1 MKHGEAAARKAAEDA
16 RHAVI
21 KACADLREAEMFLDA
36 FKSHERSAVGG
47 AAARVVSSAD
57 IANTHASNIRESAVG
72 GAAAEYLARDGQQSC
87 ESRVPDRSAENLDG
101 GISDWLRTAPL
112 SEVIMNRHPIDIHAR
127 EQMSKDFDGI
137 PEGIKLSSDNERS
150 VSLTVTFSQ
159 ADLES
164 VLLALHSLLD
174 VVESGSKGGA
184 GGHGCHS
191 SSSVRCGG
199 CTASC
204 GLAGVTHLTGEGAIR
219 GADGSSSSASSSAHS
234 GGAGGDRGLPGA
246 SAHTPAGHTVQV
258 SKYKI
263 FAHPEGGVRR
273 G

>member
-1 MKHGEAAARKAAEDA
+1 MNHRETQARKTYEDA
-16 RHAVI
+16 QRAVI
-21 KACADLREAEMFLDA
+21 QACEDLREAEMFLDS
-36 FKSHERSAVGG
+36 FERGERSAVGG
-47 AAARVVSSAD
+47 AAARAASAGD
-57 IANTHASNIRESAVG
+57 IANTHASNLRESVVG
-72 GAAAEYLARDGQQSC
+72 GAAAEYLAREGQQAR
-87 ESRVPDRSAENLDG
+87 ESRLPS
-101 GISDWLRTAPL
+101 I
-112 SEVIMNRHPIDIHAR
+112 SEVIVDRHTTKFHAGHEGGEHFNSLPER
-127 EQMSKDFDGI
+127 IEFRADSEPLVSVNISVTQRDF
-137 PEGIKLSSDNERS
+137 KR
-150 VSLTVTFSQ
+150 
-159 ADLES
+159 
-164 VLLALHSLLD
+164 VLLALQSLLD

-184 GGHGCHS
+184 SGHGCHS

-204 GLAGVTHLTGEGAIR
+204 GLAGVTNLTEEGAIR

-234 GGAGGDRGLPGA
+234 GGAEGDRGLPGA

>member
-16 RHAVI
+16 RQAVI

-47 AAARVVSSAD
+47 AAARVASSAD
-57 IANTHASNIRESAVG
+57 VANTHASNLRESAVV
-72 GAAAEYLARDGQQSC
+72 GAAAEYLAREGQQAC
-87 ESRVPDRSAENLDG
+87 GSRLPS
-101 GISDWLRTAPL
+101 L
-112 SEVIMNRHPIDIHAR
+112 SEVIVNRHTTKFHAGHEGGEHFNSLPER
-127 EQMSKDFDGI
+127 IEFRADGEPLVSVNISVAQRDF
-137 PEGIKLSSDNERS
+137 KR
-150 VSLTVTFSQ
+150 
-159 ADLES
+159 
-164 VLLALHSLLD
+164 VLLALQSLLD

-184 GGHGCHS
+184 SGHGCHS

-219 GADGSSSSASSSAHS
+219 GADGSSSSVSSSAHS
-234 GGAGGDRGLPGA
+234 SGAVGGRGLPGA

-263 FAHPEGGVRR
+263 FARPEVGVRR

>member
-1 MKHGEAAARKAAEDA
+1 MHDEASARKAAEDA
-16 RHAVI
+16 RQAVI
-21 KACADLREAEMFLDA
+21 EACADLREAEMFLDS
-36 FKSHERSAVGG
+36 FERSERSAVGG
-47 AAARVVSSAD
+47 AAARVASSAD
-57 IANTHASNIRESAVG
+57 IANTHASNIRESVVG
-72 GAAAEYLARDGQQSC
+72 GAAAEYLAREGQQAC
-87 ESRVPDRSAENLDG
+87 GSRLPS
-101 GISDWLRTAPL
+101 L
-112 SEVIMNRHPIDIHAR
+112 SEIIVDRHTTKFHAGHEGGEHFNSLPER
-127 EQMSKDFDGI
+127 IEFRADSVPSISITISVAQRDF
-137 PEGIKLSSDNERS
+137 KR
-150 VSLTVTFSQ
+150 
-159 ADLES
+159 
-164 VLLALHSLLD
+164 VLLALQSLLD

-184 GGHGCHS
+184 SGHGCHS

-219 GADGSSSSASSSAHS
+219 GADGSSSSASSSAYS
-234 GGAGGDRGLPGA
+234 CGAGGDRGLPGA

>member
-1 MKHGEAAARKAAEDA
+1 MKHRETQARKTYEDA
-16 RHAVI
+16 QRAVI
-21 KACADLREAEMFLDA
+21 QACEDLREAEMFLDS
-36 FKSHERSAVGG
+36 FERSERSAVGG

-72 GAAAEYLARDGQQSC
+72 GAAAEYLARDGQQAC
-87 ESRVPDRSAENLDG
+87 ESRVPDRS
-101 GISDWLRTAPL
+101 
-112 SEVIMNRHPIDIHAR
+112 
-127 EQMSKDFDGI
+127 
-137 PEGIKLSSDNERS
+137 NECS

-184 GGHGCHS
+184 SGHGCHS

-204 GLAGVTHLTGEGAIR
+204 GMAGVTHLTGEGAIR

-234 GGAGGDRGLPGA
+234 SGAEGGRGLPGA

-258 SKYKI
+258 LKYKI
-263 FAHPEGGVRR
+263 FARPEGGVRR

>member
-1 MKHGEAAARKAAEDA
+1 MKHRETQARKTYEDA
-16 RHAVI
+16 QRAVI
-21 KACADLREAEMFLDA
+21 QACEDLREAEMFLDS
-36 FKSHERSAVGG
+36 FERSERSAVGG

-72 GAAAEYLARDGQQSC
+72 GAAAEYLARDGQQAC
-87 ESRVPDRSAENLDG
+87 ESRVPDRS
-101 GISDWLRTAPL
+101 
-112 SEVIMNRHPIDIHAR
+112 
-127 EQMSKDFDGI
+127 
-137 PEGIKLSSDNERS
+137 NECS

-184 GGHGCHS
+184 SGHGCHS

-234 GGAGGDRGLPGA
+234 SGAEGGRGLPGA

-263 FAHPEGGVRR
+263 FARPEGGVQR

>member
-1 MKHGEAAARKAAEDA
+1 MKHRETQARKTYEDA
-16 RHAVI
+16 QRAVI
-21 KACADLREAEMFLDA
+21 QACEDLREAEMFLDS
-36 FKSHERSAVGG
+36 FERSERSAVGG
-47 AAARVVSSAD
+47 AAAHVVSSAD

-72 GAAAEYLARDGQQSC
+72 GAAAEYLARDGQQAC
-87 ESRVPDRSAENLDG
+87 ESRVPDRS
-101 GISDWLRTAPL
+101 
-112 SEVIMNRHPIDIHAR
+112 
-127 EQMSKDFDGI
+127 
-137 PEGIKLSSDNERS
+137 NECS

-184 GGHGCHS
+184 SGHGCHS

-234 GGAGGDRGLPGA
+234 GGAEGDRGLPGA

-258 SKYKI
+258 STYK
-263 FAHPEGGVRR
+263 FLRR
-273 G
+273 REDGSARD

>member
-16 RHAVI
+16 RQAVI

-36 FKSHERSAVGG
+36 FKSRERSAVGG
-47 AAARVVSSAD
+47 ATARVASSAD
-57 IANTHASNIRESAVG
+57 VANTHASNLRESAVG
-72 GAAAEYLARDGQQSC
+72 GAAAEYLARDGQQAC
-87 ESRVPDRSAENLDG
+87 GSRLPS
-101 GISDWLRTAPL
+101 L
-112 SEVIMNRHPIDIHAR
+112 SEVIVNRHTTKFHAGGEVGEHFNSLPER
-127 EQMSKDFDGI
+127 IEFRADSEPLVSVNISVTQRDF
-137 PEGIKLSSDNERS
+137 KC
-150 VSLTVTFSQ
+150 
-159 ADLES
+159 
-164 VLLALHSLLD
+164 VLLALQSLLD
-174 VVESGSKGGA
+174 VVESGSEGGA
-184 GGHGCHS
+184 SGHGCHS

-234 GGAGGDRGLPGA
+234 SGAGGGRGLPGA

-263 FAHPEGGVRR
+263 FARPEDGVRR
-273 G
+273 S

>member
-1 MKHGEAAARKAAEDA
+1 MR
-16 RHAVI
+16 
-21 KACADLREAEMFLDA
+21 REAEARKGVEEARLAVIRACGELRESEMFLSAVMAD
-36 FKSHERSAVGG
+36 ERSAVGS
-47 AAARVVSSAD
+47 AAAQAASSAD
-57 IANTHASNIRESAVG
+57 VANTHASNLRESAVG
-72 GAAAEYLARDGQQSC
+72 GAAAEYLAREGQQAC

-101 GISDWLRTAPL
+101 GISDWLLTAPL

-127 EQMSKDFDGI
+127 EQMGKDFDGI
-137 PEGIKLSSDNERS
+137 PEGIKLSSDNECA

-174 VVESGSKGGA
+174 VVESGSKGGT

-219 GADGSSSSASSSAHS
+219 GADGSPSSASSSAHS
-234 GGAGGDRGLPGA
+234 SGAEGGRGLPGA
-246 SAHTPAGHTVQV
+246 SAHTPAGHTIQV
-258 SKYKI
+258 SKYK
-263 FAHPEGGVRR
+263 FLRR
-273 G
+273 REDGSARD

>member
-1 MKHGEAAARKAAEDA
+1 MKHRETQARKTYEDA
-16 RHAVI
+16 QRAVI
-21 KACADLREAEMFLDA
+21 QACEDLREAEMFLDS
-36 FKSHERSAVGG
+36 FERSERSAVGG

-72 GAAAEYLARDGQQSC
+72 GAAAEYLARDGQQAC
-87 ESRVPDRSAENLDG
+87 ESRVPDRS
-101 GISDWLRTAPL
+101 
-112 SEVIMNRHPIDIHAR
+112 
-127 EQMSKDFDGI
+127 
-137 PEGIKLSSDNERS
+137 NECS

-184 GGHGCHS
+184 SGHGCHS

-204 GLAGVTHLTGEGAIR
+204 GLAGVTHHTGEGAIR

-234 GGAGGDRGLPGA
+234 SGAEGGRGLPGA

-263 FAHPEGGVRR
+263 FARPEGGMQR

>member
-16 RHAVI
+16 RQAVI

-36 FKSHERSAVGG
+36 FKSHEHSAVGG
-47 AAARVVSSAD
+47 AAARVASSAD
-57 IANTHASNIRESAVG
+57 VANTHASNLRESVVG
-72 GAAAEYLARDGQQSC
+72 GAAAEYLARDGQQAC
-87 ESRVPDRSAENLDG
+87 GSRLPS
-101 GISDWLRTAPL
+101 I
-112 SEVIMNRHPIDIHAR
+112 SEVIANRHTTNLHAGD
-127 EQMSKDFDGI
+127 EVGEDFNSL
-137 PEGIKLSSDNERS
+137 PERIEFRADSEPSISINIS
-150 VSLTVTFSQ
+150 VAQRDFKR
-159 ADLES
+159 
-164 VLLALHSLLD
+164 VLLALQSLLD

-219 GADGSSSSASSSAHS
+219 GADGSSSSASSSAE
-234 GGAGGDRGLPGA
+234 GGSGLPGA

-258 SKYKI
+258 SRYR
-263 FAHPEGGVRR
+263 FLRR
-273 G
+273 REDGSARG

>member
-1 MKHGEAAARKAAEDA
+1 MKHRETQARKTYEDA
-16 RHAVI
+16 QRAVI
-21 KACADLREAEMFLDA
+21 QACEDLREAEMFLDS
-36 FKSHERSAVGG
+36 FERSERSAVGG
-47 AAARVVSSAD
+47 AAAHVVSSAD

-72 GAAAEYLARDGQQSC
+72 GAAAEYLARDGQQAC
-87 ESRVPDRSAENLDG
+87 ESRVPDRS
-101 GISDWLRTAPL
+101 
-112 SEVIMNRHPIDIHAR
+112 
-127 EQMSKDFDGI
+127 
-137 PEGIKLSSDNERS
+137 NECS

-184 GGHGCHS
+184 SGHGCHS

-204 GLAGVTHLTGEGAIR
+204 GLAGVKHLTGEGAIR
-219 GADGSSSSASSSAHS
+219 GADGSSSSASSSAYS
-234 GGAGGDRGLPGA
+234 CGAEGDRGLPGA

-263 FAHPEGGVRR
+263 FARPEGGVRR

>member
-1 MKHGEAAARKAAEDA
+1 MKHRETQARKTYEDA
-16 RHAVI
+16 QRAVI
-21 KACADLREAEMFLDA
+21 QACEDLREAEMFLDS
-36 FKSHERSAVGG
+36 FERSERSAVGG

-72 GAAAEYLARDGQQSC
+72 GAAAEYLAREGQQAR
-87 ESRVPDRSAENLDG
+87 ESRLPS
-101 GISDWLRTAPL
+101 L
-112 SEVIMNRHPIDIHAR
+112 SEVIVNRHTTKFHAGHEGGEHFNSLPER
-127 EQMSKDFDGI
+127 IEFRADSEPVISINIAVAQRDF
-137 PEGIKLSSDNERS
+137 ER
-150 VSLTVTFSQ
+150 
-159 ADLES
+159 

-184 GGHGCHS
+184 CGHGCHS

-234 GGAGGDRGLPGA
+234 SGAEGGRGLPGA

-263 FAHPEGGVRR
+263 FARPEDGVQRS
-273 G
+273 

>member
-1 MKHGEAAARKAAEDA
+1 MKHRETQARKTYEDA
-16 RHAVI
+16 QRAVI
-21 KACADLREAEMFLDA
+21 QACEDLREAEMFLDS
-36 FKSHERSAVGG
+36 FERSERSAVGG

-72 GAAAEYLARDGQQSC
+72 GAAAEYLAREGQQAC
-87 ESRVPDRSAENLDG
+87 GSRLPS
-101 GISDWLRTAPL
+101 L
-112 SEVIMNRHPIDIHAR
+112 SEVIANRHTTKFHAGGEVGENFNSLPER
-127 EQMSKDFDGI
+127 IEFRADSEPSISISISVTQRDF
-137 PEGIKLSSDNERS
+137 K
-150 VSLTVTFSQ
+150 
-159 ADLES
+159 S
-164 VLLALHSLLD
+164 VLLALQSLLD

-184 GGHGCHS
+184 SGHGCHS

-234 GGAGGDRGLPGA
+234 SGAVGGRGLPGA

-263 FAHPEGGVRR
+263 FARPEVGVRR

>member
-1 MKHGEAAARKAAEDA
+1 MKHRETQARKTYEDA
-16 RHAVI
+16 QRAVI
-21 KACADLREAEMFLDA
+21 QACEDLREAEMFLDS
-36 FKSHERSAVGG
+36 FERSERSAVGG

-72 GAAAEYLARDGQQSC
+72 GAAAEYLSRGGQQAC
-87 ESRVPDRSAENLDG
+87 ESRVPDRS
-101 GISDWLRTAPL
+101 
-112 SEVIMNRHPIDIHAR
+112 
-127 EQMSKDFDGI
+127 
-137 PEGIKLSSDNERS
+137 NECS

-184 GGHGCHS
+184 SGHGCHS

-234 GGAGGDRGLPGA
+234 SGVEGDRGLPGA

-263 FAHPEGGVRR
+263 FAHPEDGVQRS
-273 G
+273 

>member
-1 MKHGEAAARKAAEDA
+1 MKRGEAAARKAVEDA

-36 FKSHERSAVGG
+36 FKSHEHSAVGG
-47 AAARVVSSAD
+47 AAARAASSAD
-57 IANTHASNIRESAVG
+57 IANTHASNLRESAVG
-72 GAAAEYLARDGQQSC
+72 GAAAEYLAREGQQAC
-87 ESRVPDRSAENLDG
+87 GSRLPS
-101 GISDWLRTAPL
+101 L
-112 SEVIMNRHPIDIHAR
+112 SEVIVDRHTTNLHAGDNVG
-127 EQMSKDFDGI
+127 EHFNSL
-137 PEGIKLSSDNERS
+137 PERIEFRS
-150 VSLTVTFSQ
+150 HGELLVSITFSAAQ
-159 ADLES
+159 GDFKR
-164 VLLALHSLLD
+164 VLLALQSLLD

-219 GADGSSSSASSSAHS
+219 GADGSSSSASSSAYS
-234 GGAGGDRGLPGA
+234 CGAGGDRGLPGA

-263 FAHPEGGVRR
+263 FARPEGGVRR

>member
-1 MKHGEAAARKAAEDA
+1 MKHRETQARKTYEDA
-16 RHAVI
+16 QRAVI
-21 KACADLREAEMFLDA
+21 QACEDLREAEMFLDS
-36 FKSHERSAVGG
+36 FERSERSAVGG

-72 GAAAEYLARDGQQSC
+72 GAAAEYLARDGQQAC
-87 ESRVPDRSAENLDG
+87 ESRVPDRS
-101 GISDWLRTAPL
+101 
-112 SEVIMNRHPIDIHAR
+112 
-127 EQMSKDFDGI
+127 
-137 PEGIKLSSDNERS
+137 NECS

-164 VLLALHSLLD
+164 VLLAL
-174 VVESGSKGGA
+174 
-184 GGHGCHS
+184 HS

-219 GADGSSSSASSSAHS
+219 GADGSSSSASSSAYS
-234 GGAGGDRGLPGA
+234 CGAEGDRGLPGA

-263 FAHPEGGVRR
+263 FARPEGGVRR

>member
-1 MKHGEAAARKAAEDA
+1 MKHRETQARKTYEDA
-16 RHAVI
+16 QRAVI
-21 KACADLREAEMFLDA
+21 QACEDLREAEMFLDS
-36 FKSHERSAVGG
+36 FERSGRSAVGG
-47 AAARVVSSAD
+47 AAARVASSAD

-72 GAAAEYLARDGQQSC
+72 GAAAEYLAREGQQAC
-87 ESRVPDRSAENLDG
+87 GSRLPS
-101 GISDWLRTAPL
+101 I
-112 SEVIMNRHPIDIHAR
+112 SEVIANRHTTKFHAGHEGGENFNSLPER
-127 EQMSKDFDGI
+127 IEFRADSVPSISITISATQRDF
-137 PEGIKLSSDNERS
+137 KR
-150 VSLTVTFSQ
+150 
-159 ADLES
+159 
-164 VLLALHSLLD
+164 VLLALQSLLD

-184 GGHGCHS
+184 SGHGCHS

-204 GLAGVTHLTGEGAIR
+204 GLAGVTHLTGEGAVR
-219 GADGSSSSASSSAHS
+219 GADGSSSSASSSAYS
-234 GGAGGDRGLPGA
+234 CGAEGDRGLPGA

>member
-16 RHAVI
+16 RQAVI

-36 FKSHERSAVGG
+36 FKSREHSVVGG

-57 IANTHASNIRESAVG
+57 IANTHASNIRESAGG
-72 GAAAEYLARDGQQSC
+72 GAAAKYLARDGQQAC
-87 ESRVPDRSAENLDG
+87 ESRVPDRS
-101 GISDWLRTAPL
+101 
-112 SEVIMNRHPIDIHAR
+112 
-127 EQMSKDFDGI
+127 
-137 PEGIKLSSDNERS
+137 NECS

-184 GGHGCHS
+184 SGHGCHS

-219 GADGSSSSASSSAHS
+219 GADGSSSSASSSAYS
-234 GGAGGDRGLPGA
+234 CGAEGGRGLPGA

-263 FAHPEGGVRR
+263 FARPEGGVRR

>member
-1 MKHGEAAARKAAEDA
+1 MSREAAARQAVEDA
-16 RHAVI
+16 RLAVI
-21 KACADLREAEMFLDA
+21 RACGELRESEMFLSAVMAD
-36 FKSHERSAVGG
+36 ERSAVGG
-47 AAARVVSSAD
+47 AAARAASSAD
-57 IANTHASNIRESAVG
+57 VANTHASNLRESAVV
-72 GAAAEYLARDGQQSC
+72 GAAAEYLAREGQQAC
-87 ESRVPDRSAENLDG
+87 ESRAPDRSAENLDG
-101 GISDWLRTAPL
+101 EISDWLRTAPL
-112 SEVIMNRHPIDIHAR
+112 SEIVMNRHPIDIHAR
-127 EQMSKDFDGI
+127 EQMGKDFDGI
-137 PEGIKLSSDNERS
+137 PEGIKLSSDNECS
-150 VSLTVTFSQ
+150 VSLRVTFSQ

-219 GADGSSSSASSSAHS
+219 GADGSPSSASSSAHS
-234 GGAGGDRGLPGA
+234 SGAEGSRGLPGA

-258 SKYKI
+258 SKYK
-263 FAHPEGGVRR
+263 FLRR
-273 G
+273 REDSSARG

>member
-1 MKHGEAAARKAAEDA
+1 MKHRETQARKTYEDA
-16 RHAVI
+16 QRAVI
-21 KACADLREAEMFLDA
+21 QACEDLREAEMFLDS
-36 FKSHERSAVGG
+36 FERSERSAVGG

-72 GAAAEYLARDGQQSC
+72 GAAAEYLARDGQQAC
-87 ESRVPDRSAENLDG
+87 ESRVLDRS
-101 GISDWLRTAPL
+101 
-112 SEVIMNRHPIDIHAR
+112 
-127 EQMSKDFDGI
+127 
-137 PEGIKLSSDNERS
+137 NECS

-184 GGHGCHS
+184 SGHGCHS

-234 GGAGGDRGLPGA
+234 SGAEGGRGLPGA

-263 FAHPEGGVRR
+263 FARPEDGVRR
-273 G
+273 S

>member
-1 MKHGEAAARKAAEDA
+1 MKHRETQARKTYEDA
-16 RHAVI
+16 QRAVI
-21 KACADLREAEMFLDA
+21 QACEDLREAEMFLDS
-36 FKSHERSAVGG
+36 FERSERSAVGG

-72 GAAAEYLARDGQQSC
+72 GAAAEYLAREGQQAR
-87 ESRVPDRSAENLDG
+87 E
-101 GISDWLRTAPL
+101 LRLPSL
-112 SEVIMNRHPIDIHAR
+112 SEIIVNRHTTKFHAGHEGGEHFNSLPER
-127 EQMSKDFDGI
+127 IEFRADSEPSISINISVTQRDF
-137 PEGIKLSSDNERS
+137 K
-150 VSLTVTFSQ
+150 
-159 ADLES
+159 S
-164 VLLALHSLLD
+164 VLLALQSLLD

-184 GGHGCHS
+184 SGHGCHS

-219 GADGSSSSASSSAHS
+219 GVDGSSSSASSSVHS
-234 GGAGGDRGLPGA
+234 SGAEGGRGLPGA

-263 FAHPEGGVRR
+263 FARPEDGVRR

>member
-1 MKHGEAAARKAAEDA
+1 MKYRETQARKTYQDA
-16 RHAVI
+16 QRAVI
-21 KACADLREAEMFLDA
+21 KACEDLREAEMFLDS
-36 FKSHERSAVGG
+36 FERSERSAVGG
-47 AAARVVSSAD
+47 AAARVASSAD
-57 IANTHASNIRESAVG
+57 IANTHASNLRESAVG
-72 GAAAEYLARDGQQSC
+72 GAAAEYLARDGQQAC
-87 ESRVPDRSAENLDG
+87 ESRVPDRS
-101 GISDWLRTAPL
+101 
-112 SEVIMNRHPIDIHAR
+112 
-127 EQMSKDFDGI
+127 
-137 PEGIKLSSDNERS
+137 NECS

-184 GGHGCHS
+184 SGHGCHS

-219 GADGSSSSASSSAHS
+219 GADGSYSSASSSAYS
-234 GGAGGDRGLPGA
+234 CGAEGDRGLPGA